1 MWNPHFKVLISL
13 ETVWEAGR
21 WLRAEWGQGY
31 RRNQPRHSPVL
42 RVSLF
47 VSLTFGFIPS
57 LKILSATSVVQRVSR
72 LPSGRGLSWWGRSG
86 DRYYPSGLIS
96 PAVLPFL
103 PYVLKTPSNIFFF
116 FKRTMPRPFR
126 RLQTI
131 TQPNKSD
138 LLFKWI
144 VKKSFWKKKSL
155 WLLRFLL
162 KKNSLMACSYKQVI
176 WFFFFSLS
184 EEKK

>member
-42 RVSLF
+42 RVSLL

-57 LKILSATSVVQRVSR
+57 LKILSATSVVQQVSR

-96 PAVLPFL
+96 PLSFPF
-103 PYVLKTPSNIFFF
+103 SHMFS
-116 FKRTMPRPFR
+116 RPTWTF
-126 RLQTI
+126 
-131 TQPNKSD
+131 
-138 LLFKWI
+138 
-144 VKKSFWKKKSL
+144 
-155 WLLRFLL
+155 
-162 KKNSLMACSYKQVI
+162 
-176 WFFFFSLS
+176 FFFFSRELCLGHLGDYKLSLSPTNQIFFFLS
-184 EEKK
+184 ELSKSHFEKRNLFGY